1 MDVLSKKL
9 IRLSE
14 ENAVHNGAFSFLE
27 LMKTAGDTA
36 YKIICDNVELKD
48 KKIAVVCGNGNNGGD
63 GFVIADNLK
72 NNGMD
77 VTVITPLGEPLTDSA
92 KHYFSVLKDLEITN
106 VIDNDYDV
114 IIDAIFGIGLN
125 RPLDK
130 NVIEIINKINS
141 QNAYRV
147 AIDIPSGIESD
158 SGKVLGECVNANL
171 TVTFIALKP
180 CFVLPPASDF
190 TGKTIVADIGV
201 NPIDY
206 TYKTIEAPNLPH
218 RKKNSHKGTFGTA
231 ALICGSYGMAGA
243 AILSAR
249 ACLRSGVG
257 IAKCII
263 PKSIYKILTCAVPEA
278 VCVIEKQTVSG
289 TFKGSINLSKALEK
303 ATAVLVGCGIGNNK
317 NTQKLVKRLI
327 ENTNI
332 PTVIDADGI
341 NALVSN
347 INVLK
352 NTNAPIILTPHPAE
366 MARLCGISVAE
377 VESDRVNTA
386 LRFAKEFN
394 CIVALK
400 GANTL
405 IATPDGQVYFNTCGN
420 NGLATGGSGDVLAG
434 ITVSY
439 LAQGLEPLEAVK
451 TAIYIHSCTA
461 DKIASIKGE
470 RALLPSDIIEAL
482 Q

>member
-27 LMKTAGDTA
+27 LMQIAGDTA
-36 YKIICDNVELKD
+36 YKIICKNIELTG

-72 NNGMD
+72 KSGMD
-77 VTVITPLGEPLTDSA
+77 VTVITPLGEPVTDSA
-92 KHYFSVLKDLEITN
+92 KHYYSALLDVEVTT
-106 VIDNDYDV
+106 VIDKEYDV
-114 IIDAIFGIGLN
+114 IIDALFGIGLN
-125 RPLDK
+125 RPLDSDIIK
-130 NVIEIINKINS
+130 IINKINS

-158 SGKVLGECVNANL
+158 SGKILGACVNADL

-180 CFVLPPASDF
+180 CFMLPPATDF
-190 TGKTIVADIGV
+190 TGKTVVADIGV
-201 NPIDY
+201 KPTDY
-206 TYKTIEAPNLPH
+206 TYKTIDPPILPE
-218 RKKNSHKGTFGTA
+218 RKKNSHKGTFGMAT
-231 ALICGSYGMAGA
+231 LICGSYGMAGA

-278 VCVIEKQTVSG
+278 VCVIERQTASG
-289 TFKGSINLSKALEK
+289 TFKGNANLSKALEK
-303 ATAVLVGCGIGNNK
+303 ATAVLIGCGIGNNK
-317 NTQKLVKRLI
+317 QTAKLVKRLI
-327 ENTNI
+327 ENTKI

-352 NTNAPIILTPHPAE
+352 KTNAPIILTPHPAE
-366 MARLCGISVAE
+366 MARLCSISVSE
-377 VESDRVNTA
+377 VENDRVNTA
-386 LRFAKEFN
+386 LRLAREYN
-394 CIVALK
+394 CIIVLK

-405 IATPDGQVYFNTCGN
+405 IATPNGEVRFNTCGN

-439 LAQGLEPLEAVK
+439 LAQGLKPLEAVK
-451 TAIYIHSCTA
+451 AAVYIHSATA
-461 DKIASIKGE
+461 DKVASIKGE

-482 Q
+482 

>member
-36 YKIICDNVELKD
+36 YKIICENTELD
-48 KKIAVVCGNGNNGGD
+48 GRKIAVVCGNGNNGGD
-63 GFVIADNLK
+63 GFVIVRNLK

-77 VTVITPLGEPLTDSA
+77 VTVITPLGEPITDSA
-92 KHYFSVLKDLEITN
+92 KYYYSLLSDIEITN
-106 VIDNDYDV
+106 VIDREYEV

-125 RPLDK
+125 RPLNSDIIE
-130 NVIEIINKINS
+130 VINQINS

-147 AIDIPSGIESD
+147 AVDIPSGIESD
-158 SGKVLGECVNANL
+158 SGKILGVCIKADL

-180 CFVLPPASDF
+180 CFVLPPATDF
-190 TGKTIVADIGV
+190 TGKTVVADIGV
-201 NPIDY
+201 KPSNY
-206 TYKTIEAPNLPH
+206 TYKTIEAPILPE
-218 RKKNSHKGTFGTA
+218 RKKNSHKGTFGMA

-278 VCVIEKQTVSG
+278 VCVIEKQTLSG
-289 TFKGSINLSKALEK
+289 TFKGNINLSKALEK
-303 ATAVLVGCGIGNNK
+303 ANAVLIGCGIGNNK
-317 NTQKLVKRLI
+317 QTAKLVKRLI
-327 ENTNI
+327 ENTKI

-352 NTNAPIILTPHPAE
+352 NTNAPIIITPHPAE

-377 VESDRVNTA
+377 VECDRVNTA
-386 LRFAKEFN
+386 LSFAREYN

-405 IATPDGQVYFNTCGN
+405 IATPNGEVYFNTCGN

-439 LAQGLEPLEAVK
+439 LAQGLEPLEAIKAAV
-451 TAIYIHSCTA
+451 YIHSATA
-461 DKIASIKGE
+461 DKVASIKGE

-482 Q
+482 

>member
-1 MDVLSKKL
+1 MDVLSKEL

-14 ENAVHNGAFSFLE
+14 ENAVHSGAFSFLE

-36 YKIICDNVELKD
+36 YKIICENIDVND

-63 GFVIADNLK
+63 GFVIAGNLK
-72 NNGMD
+72 NKGVD
-77 VTVITPLGEPLTDSA
+77 VTVVTPLGEPITDSA
-92 KHYFSVLKDLEITN
+92 KHYYSLLSDIKVKND
-106 VIDNDYDV
+106 IDDGYDI
-114 IIDAIFGIGLN
+114 IIDALFGIGLN
-125 RPLDK
+125 RPLEIG
-130 NVIEIINKINS
+130 VIEIIKKMNS

-158 SGKVLGECVNANL
+158 SGKILGECVNADL

-180 CFVLPPASDF
+180 CFMLPPATDF
-190 TGKTIVADIGV
+190 TGKTVVADIGV
-201 NPIDY
+201 KPTDY
-206 TYKTIEAPNLPH
+206 TYKTIEAPDLPQ

-231 ALICGSYGMAGA
+231 ALVCGSYGMAGA

-257 IAKCII
+257 IVKSII
-263 PKSIYKILTCAVPEA
+263 PKSIYKILSCAVPEA
-278 VCVIEKQTVSG
+278 VCVIEKQTLKG
-289 TFKGSINLSKALEK
+289 GFKGNINLQKALEK
-303 ATAVLVGCGIGNNK
+303 ANAVLIGCGIGNN
-317 NTQKLVKRLI
+317 NQTARLVKRLV
-327 ENTNI
+327 ENTKI

-352 NTNAPIILTPHPAE
+352 KTNAPIILTPHPAE
-366 MARLCGISVAE
+366 MARLCGISVSQ
-377 VESDRVNTA
+377 VEENRVNTA
-386 LRFAKEFN
+386 VNFAKEYN

-405 IATPDGQVYFNTCGN
+405 IATPYGEVYFNICGN

-439 LAQGLEPLEAVK
+439 LAQGLEPLTAVK
-451 TAIYIHSCTA
+451 AAVYIHSATA
-461 DKIASIKGE
+461 DKVASIKGE

-482 Q
+482 

>member
-36 YKIICDNVELKD
+36 YKIICDNIELAG

-63 GFVIADNLK
+63 GFVIARNLK

-77 VTVITPLGEPLTDSA
+77 VTVITPLGEPITDSA
-92 KHYFSVLKDLEITN
+92 KYYYSLLSDIEITN
-106 VIDNDYDV
+106 VIDKEYEV

-125 RPLDK
+125 RPLNSDIIE
-130 NVIEIINKINS
+130 VINQINS

-147 AIDIPSGIESD
+147 AVDIPSGIESD
-158 SGKVLGECVNANL
+158 SGKILGVCIKADL
-171 TVTFIALKP
+171 TVNFIALKP
-180 CFVLPPASDF
+180 CFVLPPATDF
-190 TGKTIVADIGV
+190 TGKTVVADIGV
-201 NPIDY
+201 KPCDY
-206 TYKTIEAPNLPH
+206 TYKTIEAPILPE
-218 RKKNSHKGTFGTA
+218 RKKNSHKGTFGMA

-243 AILSAR
+243 AILSTR

-278 VCVIEKQTVSG
+278 VCVIEKQTISG
-289 TFKGSINLSKALEK
+289 TFKGNINLSKALEK
-303 ATAVLVGCGIGNNK
+303 ANAALIGCGIGNNK
-317 NTQKLVKRLI
+317 QTARLVKRLI
-327 ENTNI
+327 ENTKI

-352 NTNAPIILTPHPAE
+352 NTNAPIIITPHPAE

-386 LRFAKEFN
+386 LSFAREYN

-405 IATPDGQVYFNTCGN
+405 IATPSGEVYFNTCGN

-439 LAQGLEPLEAVK
+439 LAQGLEPLEAIKAAV
-451 TAIYIHSCTA
+451 YVHSATA
-461 DKIASIKGE
+461 DKVASIKGE

-482 Q
+482 

>member
-1 MDVLSKKL
+1 MDVLSKEL

-27 LMKTAGDTA
+27 LMKMAGDKA
-36 YKIICDNVELKD
+36 YKIICENIDLDN
-48 KKIAVVCGNGNNGGD
+48 KKVAVVCGNGNNGGD
-63 GFVIADNLK
+63 GFVIAANLK
-72 NNGMD
+72 NKGVD
-77 VTVITPLGEPLTDSA
+77 VTVITPLGEPMTDSS
-92 KHYFSVLKDLEITN
+92 KHYYSLLSSVKITN
-106 VIDNDYDV
+106 DIDEGYDV
-114 IIDAIFGIGLN
+114 IVDALFGIGLN
-125 RPLDK
+125 RPLDSSI
-130 NVIEIINKINS
+130 IEIIGKINS

-158 SGKVLGECVNANL
+158 SGKILGGCVNADL
-171 TVTFIALKP
+171 TITFITLKP
-180 CFVLPPASDF
+180 CFLLPPATDF
-190 TGKTIVADIGV
+190 LGKIVVADIGV
-201 NPIDY
+201 KPIDY
-206 TYKTIEAPNLPH
+206 TYKTIEAPNLPQ
-218 RKKNSHKGTFGTA
+218 RKKNSHKGTFGA
-231 ALICGSYGMAGA
+231 ATLICGSFGMAGA

-278 VCVIEKQTVSG
+278 VCVIERQTLNG
-289 TFKGSINLSKALEK
+289 TFKGNINFKKALEK
-303 ATAVLVGCGIGNNK
+303 ATAVLIGCGIGNNK

-352 NTNAPIILTPHPAE
+352 KINAPIILTPHPAE
-366 MARLCGISVAE
+366 MARLCAISVSE
-377 VESDRVNTA
+377 VESDRINVAAN
-386 LRFAKEFN
+386 FSKEYN

-405 IATPDGQVYFNTCGN
+405 IATPDGNIYFNTCGN

-434 ITVSY
+434 ITVSF
-439 LAQGLEPLEAVK
+439 LAQGLEPLEAIKAAV
-451 TAIYIHSCTA
+451 YIHSYTA
-461 DKIASIKGE
+461 DKVASEKGE

-482 Q
+482 